1 MITRISLAIVA
12 LITLASC
19 KSTENRSDKTTS
31 QAKLEEYRPV
41 YHFTA
46 PKNWINDPNGLVYL
60 DGEYHLFYQYNPFG
74 NDWGH
79 MSWGH
84 AVSSDLTSWENL
96 PTAIEEF
103 QNKDK
108 DSTLTMIFSG
118 SVVVDSENTS
128 GLFAEAQKD
137 GMVAI
142 FTSHV
147 HNGKEGLAQH
157 QSLAY
162 SLDRGRTWKLYDKN
176 PVLDLGMKD
185 FRDPNVFWYAPQQK
199 WIMAVV
205 KPLEYMVQFYES
217 KDLKVWKLMSE
228 FGNRGDV
235 TKIWECPAL
244 FEVPVHGSSE
254 KKWVLS
260 LSSGHRQKNFLAMQ
274 YFVGDF
280 DGKSFTAQ
288 KQEEVLYV
296 DEGKDFYAGIPFNNL
311 PPSHKKPVMIGWIND
326 WEYAGKIPTS
336 PFKGAMSVPRE
347 MALKNTSAG
356 YRLVQNPVSMTKRY
370 GKSIRKQN
378 LKVAEAVLLEMKGEA
393 YEITTKINLGTA
405 KKTGIRLLKSKGEE
419 TVVSYDI
426 ATGMLSVD
434 RTKSGNVSFSP
445 RFPSIEQVAV
455 QPENGILTLHILVDR
470 SIVEVFANDGMQVLT
485 DFVFPTRHEGAV
497 ELFAEG
503 GEAIFTSFQ
512 MREIR

>member
-12 LITLASC
+12 LLALVSC
-19 KSTENRSDKTTS
+19 KSTEKKSDGIAS
-31 QAKLEEYRPV
+31 QAEREEYRPV
-41 YHFTA
+41 FHFTA

-84 AVSSDLTSWENL
+84 AVSRDLSSWENL
-96 PTAIEEF
+96 PMAIEEF
-103 QNKDK
+103 ENGDK

-118 SVVVDSENTS
+118 SAVVDTDNTS
-128 GLFAEAQKD
+128 GFFAEGQKD

-162 SLDRGRTWKLYDKN
+162 SADKGRTWKVYDKN

-185 FRDPNVFWYAPQQK
+185 FRDPNVIWYAPQQK
-199 WIMAVV
+199 WIMSVV
-205 KPLEYMVQFYES
+205 KPLDYMIQFYES
-217 KDLKVWKLMSE
+217 KDLKAWKLMSE
-228 FGNRGDV
+228 FGKQGDM

-244 FEVPVHGSSE
+244 FEVPVQGGTE

-260 LSSGHRQKNFLAMQ
+260 LSSGHRQKNYLAMQ

-280 DGKSFTAQ
+280 DGKTFTAQ
-288 KQEEVLYV
+288 KQDEVLYV

-311 PPSHKKPVMIGWIND
+311 PLNRKNPVMIGWIND

-347 MALKNTSAG
+347 LALKNTSAG
-356 YRLVQNPVSMTKRY
+356 YRLVQNPVSLAKLH
-370 GKSIRKQN
+370 GKNLEKQN
-378 LKVAEAVLLEMKGEA
+378 LRVANAITLEMKGEA
-393 YEITTKINLGTA
+393 YELTTEIRMGSA
-405 KKTGIRLLKSKGEE
+405 KKVGIRLLKSEGEE
-419 TVVSYDI
+419 TVLTYDT
-426 ATGMLSVD
+426 ATGKLSLD
-434 RTKSGNVSFSP
+434 RTKSGNVSFSD
-445 RFPSIEQVAV
+445 RFQSVEQVTL
-455 QPENGILTLHILVDR
+455 QPENGIVKLHILVDH
-470 SIVEVFANDGMQVLT
+470 SIVEVFANGGIQVMT
-485 DFVFPTRHEGAV
+485 DFVFPTKHEGEV
-497 ELFAEG
+497 QLFAEG
-503 GEAIFTSFQ
+503 GEAVFTSLN
-512 MREIR
+512 MTEIK